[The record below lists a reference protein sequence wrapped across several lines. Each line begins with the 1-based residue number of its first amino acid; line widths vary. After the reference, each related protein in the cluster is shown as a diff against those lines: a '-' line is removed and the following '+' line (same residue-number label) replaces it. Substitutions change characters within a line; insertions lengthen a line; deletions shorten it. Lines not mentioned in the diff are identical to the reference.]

1 MDDLGLVPFPSEDS
15 ELLPLKQ
22 ISENNYKFIKRK
34 PFEQTN
40 KKKKRN
46 CRILTL
52 LKGIS
57 ASDRMLFLQQ
67 WTCLELA

>member
-34 PFEQTN
+34 PFKQTN
-40 KKKKRN
+40 KKKK
-46 CRILTL
+46 
-52 LKGIS
+52 KGIVE
-57 ASDRMLFLQQ
+57 FLL
-67 WTCLELA
+67 C